1 MRRMEWGAVAGCGI
15 AGLLLLAP
23 SARADEPKSGSATSQ
38 DSQQGMSGT
47 ADQGSGARGTG
58 MGGTST
64 GARPGEVTGAPSAPG
79 GTSEK
84 EQRAQAKT
92 SDATHLSGKVEKYD
106 RAARTLSI
114 VDSDKQLKVTDDTQ
128 VFKGGDRVS
137 PGQIMEGDEVR
148 ASFTGSGDTLEA
160 VRIDVSGAPA
170 SGAGSSPRPSTGTD
184 VKGGS
189 PKGTA
194 AGSSSETGSGST
206 GTK

>member
-1 MRRMEWGAVAGCGI
+1 MRRSDWGAVAGFGI

-23 SARADEPKSGSATSQ
+23 GARADDQKSGSTTSQ
-38 DSQQGMSGT
+38 DAKPGSSPTDDQKSG
-47 ADQGSGARGTG
+47 
-58 MGGTST
+58 
-64 GARPGEVTGAPSAPG
+64 APG

-84 EQRAQAKT
+84 EQRAESKASAGSQ
-92 SDATHLSGKVEKYD
+92 LSGKVETYD
-106 RAARTLSI
+106 RANRTLSLAN
-114 VDSDKQLKVTDDTQ
+114 SDKLLRVTDDTQ

-148 ASFTGSGDTLEA
+148 ASFTGSGDTLEV
-160 VRIDVSGAPA
+160 VRIDVTAGAPA
-170 SGAGSSPRPSTGTD
+170 SSGSGSGKSSGTD

-194 AGSSSETGSGST
+194 AESETGSGST